1 MTGILLA
8 VLFQRFV
15 ARRKL
20 EHGTDQ
26 LGKMLTRGDYAVP
39 SIFAWGPLVA
49 AVMTLGFGGS
59 AGAEGPIATSGGT
72 VGSLLSRKLKMPPQL
87 VKIMIGCGA
96 GAGIAGIFKAPI
108 GGVLFTI
115 EVMGMELA
123 TIPLLALVIACLVS
137 GMTCYGLTGF
147 TLDVP
152 LTQAVHF
159 DPSNWAWV
167 PLLGVFCGLYS
178 CYYTWIG
185 QRLRH
190 MFVRQIGQK
199 WVNAILSGLILGVA
213 LIVFPI
219 LYGEGY
225 ESMARLIDGDLT
237 PIVSHGLWARWG
249 MTPGIVTVALL
260 CLGIS
265 IMKPIACIA
274 TNSGGGVAGDFAPT
288 LFAGCIAGLF
298 FGCGLDA
305 AFGLGLPHDSLAL
318 CAMAGVMAGVISAP
332 LMAIFIVVEM
342 TGYFGMTFPVMLCAI
357 SSYATVL
364 SVRAL
369 IRNAKSRKMC
379 K

>member
-1 MTGILLA
+1 SSYYSTSLPSADEDWRLGPFPPAISLFIIAALTGLVAGTLAFMLKWAIGHLSRWLTGPLSSIGPDWILLPLAMTGILLA

-59 AGAEGPIATSGGT
+59 AGAEGPIATSSGT

-167 PLLGVFCGLYS
+167 LLLGVFCGLYS

-190 MFVRQIGQK
+190 LFVRQIGQK

-213 LIVFPI
+213 LIIFPI

-265 IMKPIACIA
+265 IM
-274 TNSGGGVAGDFAPT
+274 
-288 LFAGCIAGLF
+288 
-298 FGCGLDA
+298 
-305 AFGLGLPHDSLAL
+305 
-318 CAMAGVMAGVISAP
+318 
-332 LMAIFIVVEM
+332 
-342 TGYFGMTFPVMLCAI
+342 
-357 SSYATVL
+357 
-364 SVRAL
+364 
-369 IRNAKSRKMC
+369 
-379 K
+379 